1 MAGFHKRFDPALHA
15 ENDEKCRASVKRLLT
30 NTDFYVIDNPK
41 VRGVDLLLHDKDGIH
56 IGYIEVERKTVWKE
70 AKFPYE
76 NVNFPERKGK
86 MAKLDKPTIFV
97 MFNEDMSN
105 FLAVRGSDLLA
116 SPLEEVNN
124 KYVYKG
130 EMFFKVSLDK
140 ANFNSIVNL
149 LEEIKN
155 GK

>member
-1 MAGFHKRFDPALHA
+1 MQNVRKRFDPALHA
-15 ENDEKCRASVKRLLT
+15 ENDEKCRSAIKKLLI
-30 NTDFYVIDNPK
+30 NTDYTVIDNPK
-41 VRGVDLLLHDKDGIH
+41 TRGVDLLLYDNTGNH
-56 IGYIEVERKTVWKE
+56 IGYIEVERKTLWKE
-70 AKFPYE
+70 SKFPYE
-76 NVNFPERKGK
+76 NVNFPERKK
-86 MAKLDKPTIFV
+86 RYTELDKPTIFI

-105 FLAVRGSDLLA
+105 YLAVKGSDLLS

-140 ANFNSIVNL
+140 VKFNSIVGL
-149 LEEIKN
+149 LKEIVD